1 MYRKEYKI
9 KNSFEGNHSL
19 KSKRISETTFKIGEI
34 EHLKVIREKDFGVYL
49 GHEDSNEHDE
59 AVLLPKNEATGLKVG
74 DEVNVFIYRDSDDR
88 VIATKKT
95 PAILLN
101 QVKPLMVKEVNKVGA
116 FLDWGL
122 SKDLFLPYK
131 EMLRKVK
138 EGDTILVKL
147 YIDKSNRIAASM
159 KDLWKLLSTNSP
171 YQRGDVV
178 KGRVYE
184 LGKDFGTF
192 VAVDDK
198 YSAMLPKF
206 EKTKKLSIGD
216 EIMARVI
223 AIKEDGKIDITMRED
238 AYKEIESDS
247 EIILKLLNE
256 YAGVLP
262 FTEKASPEVILRET
276 GLSKNAFKRAVG
288 HLYKERK
295 IIIQNSAI
303 RLSKWIV
310 IYV

>member
-1 MYRKEYKI
+1 M
-9 KNSFEGNHSL
+9 
-19 KSKRISETTFKIGEI
+19 
-34 EHLKVIREKDFGVYL
+34 YL
-49 GHEDSNEHDE
+49 GHEDSKEHDE

-74 DEVNVFIYRDSDDR
+74 EKVNVFIYRDSDDR

-303 RLSKWIV
+303 RLSE
-310 IYV
+310 

>member
-1 MYRKEYKI
+1 MYRKEYKT

-34 EHLKVIREKDFGVYL
+34 ENLKVIREKDFGVYL

-74 DEVNVFIYRDSDDR
+74 EKVNVFIYRDSDDR

-303 RLSKWIV
+303 RLSK
-310 IYV
+310 

>member
-1 MYRKEYKI
+1 MTMYRKEYKT

-49 GHEDSNEHDE
+49 GHKDSKEHDE

-159 KDLWKLLSTNSP
+159 KDLWKFLSTNSP

-303 RLSKWIV
+303 LLSE
-310 IYV
+310 

>member
-1 MYRKEYKI
+1 MYRKEYKT

-34 EHLKVIREKDFGVYL
+34 ENLKVIREKDFGVYL

-74 DEVNVFIYRDSDDR
+74 EKVNVFIYRDSDDR

-95 PAILLN
+95 SAILLN

-216 EIMARVI
+216 EIVARVI

-303 RLSKWIV
+303 RLSK
-310 IYV
+310 

>member
-1 MYRKEYKI
+1 MYRKEYKT

-34 EHLKVIREKDFGVYL
+34 ENLKVIREKDFGVYL

-159 KDLWKLLSTNSP
+159 KDLWKFLSTNSP

-216 EIMARVI
+216 EIVARVI

-303 RLSKWIV
+303 RLSE
-310 IYV
+310 